1 MFLYIS
7 PARSPYRPGN
17 AVLPGI
23 AGEWYYYGISI
34 RNNRLPAVS
43 RCPVLCT
50 GVGPT
55 FLIAVLLELNYSCA
69 FEF

>member
-34 RNNRLPAVS
+34 QNNQLPVVS